1 MAKKHSNIIFG
12 LHPVEEALLEHK
24 DIDKIMVSR
33 DERKADYVEVR
44 KLARQ
49 NGIFVQEVPKEKLNK
64 ITMKNHQGI
73 IAFTSPIE
81 FQSIE
86 NLLPH
91 LYEEGLT
98 PFLLALDG
106 VTDVRNFGALAR
118 TAECAGVHGIL
129 IPQKGGAPL
138 SGDAVKT
145 SAGALLKIP
154 VSKSSSL
161 IETLK
166 YVKDSGVQ
174 VISCSEKGA
183 DSIYDADFSVPTVIV
198 MGGEDEGISNG
209 ILKISDRIVQIP
221 MHGTINSLNVSVA
234 GAVIM
239 FEAARQ
245 KSDSLKTKK

>member
-1 MAKKHSNIIFG
+1 MIKKYDNIIFG

-33 DERKADYVEVR
+33 DERKPDYVEVR
-44 KLARQ
+44 KLAKQ
-49 NGIFVQEVPKEKLNK
+49 NGIYVQEVPKEKLNR

-91 LYEEGLT
+91 LYEQGKVPL
-98 PFLLALDG
+98 FLALDG

-118 TAECAGVHGIL
+118 TAECAGVDGII
-129 IPQKGGAPL
+129 IPQKGGSPIN
-138 SGDAVKT
+138 GDAVKT

-154 VSKSSSL
+154 VSKTKSL
-161 IETLK
+161 INTIKFL
-166 YVKDSGVQ
+166 KDSGVQ
-174 VISCSEKGA
+174 IVSCSEKGTA
-183 DSIYDADFSVPTVIV
+183 TIYDSEMTVPTVIV
-198 MGGEDEGISNG
+198 MGGEDEGISG
-209 ILKISDRIVQIP
+209 DILKISDIITQIP
-221 MHGTINSLNVSVA
+221 MQGTINSLNVSVA

-245 KSDSLKTKK
+245 RSV

>member
-1 MAKKHSNIIFG
+1 MAKKFDNIIFG
-12 LHPVEEALLEHK
+12 LHPVEEALLEHR

-33 DERKADYVEVR
+33 DERKPDYVEVR
-44 KLARQ
+44 KLAKQ
-49 NGIFVQEVPKEKLNK
+49 NNIFVQEVPKEKLNR

-91 LYEEGLT
+91 LYEQGKDPL
-98 PFLLALDG
+98 LLALDG

-118 TAECAGVHGIL
+118 TAECAGIDGVL
-129 IPQKGGAPL
+129 IPQKGGAPIN
-138 SGDAVKT
+138 GDAMKT

-154 VSKSSSL
+154 VSKSKSL
-161 IETLK
+161 INTIKFL
-166 YVKDSGVQ
+166 KDSGVQ
-174 VISCSEKGA
+174 IVSCSEKGTGTIYEA
-183 DSIYDADFSVPTVIV
+183 DMNLPTVIV
-198 MGGEDEGISNG
+198 MGGEDEGISG
-209 ILKISDRIVQIP
+209 DILKISDQVVQIP

-234 GAVIM
+234 GAIIM

-245 KSDSLKTKK
+245 RNL

>member
-1 MAKKHSNIIFG
+1 MAKKFDNIIFG

-33 DERKADYVEVR
+33 DERKPDYVEVR
-44 KLARQ
+44 KLAKQ
-49 NGIFVQEVPKEKLNK
+49 NGIFVQEVPKEKLNR

-91 LYEEGLT
+91 IYEEGQVPL
-98 PFLLALDG
+98 FLALDG

-118 TAECAGVHGIL
+118 TAECSGVHGLI
-129 IPQKGGAPL
+129 IPQKGGAPIN
-138 SGDAVKT
+138 GDAVKT

-154 VSKSSSL
+154 VSKSKSL
-161 IETLK
+161 INTLK
-166 YVKDSGVQ
+166 FFKDSGVQ
-174 VISCSEKGA
+174 IVSCSEKGT
-183 DSIYDADFSVPTVIV
+183 DTIYDADMTIPTVIV
-198 MGGEDEGISNG
+198 MGDEDEGISG
-209 ILKISDRIVQIP
+209 DILKISDSIAQIP

-245 KSDSLKTKK
+245 RS

>member
-1 MAKKHSNIIFG
+1 MAKKFDNIIFG
-12 LHPVEEALLEHK
+12 LHPVEEALLEHR

-33 DERKADYVEVR
+33 DERKPDYVEVR
-44 KLARQ
+44 KLAKQ
-49 NGIFVQEVPKEKLNK
+49 NNIFVQEVPKEKLNR

-91 LYEEGLT
+91 LYEQGKDPL
-98 PFLLALDG
+98 LLALDG

-118 TAECAGVHGIL
+118 TAECAGIDGVL
-129 IPQKGGAPL
+129 IPQKGGAPIN
-138 SGDAVKT
+138 GDAMKT

-154 VSKSSSL
+154 VSKSKSL
-161 IETLK
+161 INTIKFL
-166 YVKDSGVQ
+166 KDSGVQ
-174 VISCSEKGA
+174 IVSCSEKGTGTIYEA
-183 DSIYDADFSVPTVIV
+183 DMNIPTVIV
-198 MGGEDEGISNG
+198 MGGEDEGISG
-209 ILKISDRIVQIP
+209 DILKISDQVVQIP

-234 GAVIM
+234 GAIIM

-245 KSDSLKTKK
+245 RNL

>member
-1 MAKKHSNIIFG
+1 MAHKFDNIIFG

-33 DERKADYVEVR
+33 DERKPDYVEVR
-44 KLARQ
+44 KLAKR
-49 NGIFVQEVPKEKLNK
+49 NGIFVQEVPKEKLNR

-81 FQSIE
+81 FQNIE
-86 NLLPH
+86 NVLPMI
-91 LYEEGLT
+91 YEQGKDPL
-98 PFLLALDG
+98 FLALDG

-118 TAECAGVHGIL
+118 TAECSGVHGLI
-129 IPQKGGAPL
+129 IPQKGGAPMN
-138 SGDAVKT
+138 GDAVKT

-154 VSKSSSL
+154 VSKSKSL
-161 IETLK
+161 INTLK
-166 YVKDSGVQ
+166 FLKDSGVQ
-174 VISCSEKGA
+174 IVSCSEKGT
-183 DSIYDADFSVPTVIV
+183 DTIYDADMTIPTVIV
-198 MGGEDEGISNG
+198 MGDEDEGISG
-209 ILKISDRIVQIP
+209 DILKLSDHIAQIP

-245 KSDSLKTKK
+245 RN